1 MAQSVF
7 QNLVDSAGLADQFF
21 IDSAGTSNEEEGN
34 PPHPGTQKKLAEK
47 HIPLVP
53 HASRPIE
60 PSEFEDWDLIIY
72 MDEQNKMRLEQIFSR
87 QFGENDSS
95 KLQPLLA
102 FAPFS
107 YTKGRRDVA
116 DPWWTHDFQ
125 QTYEDVVAGCE
136 GLLKSLLDSNQ

>member
-7 QNLVDSAGLADQFF
+7 QNLVNNANLTSRFL

-34 PPHPGTQKKLAEK
+34 PPHPGTQTKLTQK

-53 HASRPIE
+53 HASRPIQ
-60 PSEFEDWDLIIY
+60 PDEFNTWDLIIY
-72 MDEQNKMRLEQIFSR
+72 MDAKNRSSLERIFSLQHR
-87 QFGENDSS
+87 TEDSS

-102 FAPFS
+102 FAPPS

-136 GLLKSLLDSNQ
+136 GLLASLLDPKK

>member
-7 QNLVDSAGLADQFF
+7 QNLVNSADLADRFF

-34 PPHPGTQKKLAEK
+34 PPHPGTQRKLAEK
-47 HIPLVP
+47 RIPLVP
-53 HASRPIE
+53 HVSRPIKS
-60 PSEFEDWDLIIY
+60 SEFEDWDLIVY
-72 MDEQNKMRLEQIFSR
+72 MDGQNETRLKQIFSG
-87 QFGENDSS
+87 QPDDGVSS

-102 FAPFS
+102 FAPSS

-136 GLLKSLLDSNQ
+136 GLLKSLLNSKQ